1 MLLEGWLVSGLGLGR
16 GGFCGVV
23 VVFVGLGASMNL
35 VMGWVLVH
43 GLIGVL
49 SFFLVGFGRWVILGL
64 GGFGGLMV
72 GLWLLN
78 LEMN

>member
-1 MLLEGWLVSGLGLGR
+1 MLIEFWLVSGLGLGR

-23 VVFVGLGASMNL
+23 VVFTGLGASMNL

-43 GLIGVL
+43 GLFGVL
-49 SFFLVGFGRWVILGL
+49 SFLLVGFGRWVFLGL
-64 GGFGGLMV
+64 GGCGGLLV

-78 LEMN
+78 FGMN